1 MDVTTRMD
9 VTTES
14 FERDVLE
21 RSHELPVVVD
31 FWAAWCGP
39 CRMLGPVLE
48 REAESRAGEFELVK
62 VDVDANQELAL
73 RYQIQGIP
81 AVKAFRDG
89 QVARDFVGALPPAAV
104 AQFLDELTGPTAA
117 ERLVAELKESGELPE
132 VVEALKQDEHE
143 RALELLLEEISTA
156 DGERRERLLALTVAL
171 FGDLG
176 HEHPLTMRYRRQLAA
191 TLY

>member
-1 MDVTTRMD
+1 MD

-39 CRMLGPVLE
+39 CRKLGPVLE
-48 REAESRAGEFELVK
+48 REAKARAGEFELVK

-73 RYQIQGIP
+73 RYEIQGIP
-81 AVKAFRDG
+81 AVKAFRNG
-89 QVARDFVGALPPAAV
+89 QVVAEFVGAQPPAAV

-117 ERLVAELKESGELPE
+117 EQLIAELTGAGELPD
-132 VVEALKQDEHE
+132 VVTALEQNEHE
-143 RALELLLEEISTA
+143 RALELLLEAIVASE
-156 DGERRERLLALTVAL
+156 GEERERLITLTVGL
-171 FGDLG
+171 FGELG

-191 TLY
+191 SLY

>member
-1 MDVTTRMD
+1 MD

-48 REAESRAGEFELVK
+48 REAEARAGEFELVK

-73 RYQIQGIP
+73 RYEIQGIP
-81 AVKAFRDG
+81 AVKAFRNG
-89 QVARDFVGALPPAAV
+89 QVVAEFVGAQPPAAV
-104 AQFLDELTGPTAA
+104 AQFLDELIGPTAA
-117 ERLVAELKESGELPE
+117 EQLVAELTTADELPE
-132 VVEALKQDEHE
+132 VVTALEQDEHE
-143 RALELLLEEISTA
+143 RAFELLLEAISA
-156 DGERRERLLALTVAL
+156 AEGEPRERLINQTVGL
-171 FGDLG
+171 FGQLG

-191 TLY
+191 SLY